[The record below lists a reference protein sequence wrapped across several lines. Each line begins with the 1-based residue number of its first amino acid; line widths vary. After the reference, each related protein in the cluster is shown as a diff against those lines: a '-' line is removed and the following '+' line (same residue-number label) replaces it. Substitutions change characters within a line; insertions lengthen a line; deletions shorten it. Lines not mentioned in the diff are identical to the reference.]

1 LLINH
6 KFQFHL
12 ILPLKQQDLS
22 MLSMN
27 GFIRHTY
34 RSLLSYESRLWLY
47 KHRHKKEYELL
58 RKSIHPSSKGDFSLK
73 PFDEHKSIFIH
84 ITKTAGTSIAK
95 ALFGYLP
102 YHYTAIDYRVIY
114 GRKLFDQYFKFAF
127 VRNPWDRLY
136 SAYRYLKAGGWN
148 DDDKV
153 WAQDNLSQYES
164 FQSFVKQWL
173 TKDNINKHKH
183 FWPQSRFICDES
195 NNLLIDH
202 LAYFETIND
211 DYDVIKKKL
220 STGQDIGHNNANP
233 GNSYREAY
241 DDESRDIVAE
251 IYATDIAL
259 FGYDFDGIRQRNN
272 LS

>member
-1 LLINH
+1 MTRLARQIY
-6 KFQFHL
+6 KS
-12 ILPLKQQDLS
+12 IV
-22 MLSMN
+22 
-27 GFIRHTY
+27 G
-34 RSLLSYESRLWLY
+34 YETRFWLY
-47 KHRHKKEYELL
+47 KLRNKNKYKEL
-58 RKSIHPSSKGDFSLK
+58 RTVVHQSAKGDFSLK
-73 PFDEHKSIFIH
+73 AFDDNQCIFVH
-84 ITKTAGTSIAK
+84 ITKTAGTSVAK
-95 ALFGYLP
+95 SLFGYLP

-114 GRKLFDQYFKFAF
+114 GKQAFDQYFKFAF

-153 WAQDNLSQYES
+153 WAQDNLSQYEL
-164 FQSFVKQWL
+164 FQTFVKQWL

-183 FWPQSRFICDES
+183 FWPQSRFVCDDH

-233 GNSYREAY
+233 GSSYKDVY
-241 DDESRDIVAE
+241 DVETRDIVATV
-251 IYATDIAL
+251 YAGDIAL
-259 FGYDFDGIRQRNN
+259 FGYDFEGIKERRNI
-272 LS
+272 S